1 MMMSWLWIA
10 GVEVGMH
17 SRLADIFFLGR
28 SAAASDG
35 GGPADFPASAAGS
48 QAMYSVV
55 KVPTHVPT
63 QFDFEPHLLLYHVC
77 MHIQPCTHGSAVR
90 VLKKVCSFV

>member
-35 GGPADFPASAAGS
+35 GGPADFPASAAQGER
-48 QAMYSVV
+48 AKEVA
-55 KVPTHVPT
+55 
-63 QFDFEPHLLLYHVC
+63 D
-77 MHIQPCTHGSAVR
+77 G
-90 VLKKVCSFV
+90 